1 MLWGLMSLFSSALTF
16 IIVNAPALEETGWS
30 TQEALEDF
38 IYTCEL
44 HRWIYGDKITSI
56 YPGFF

>member
-1 MLWGLMSLFSSALTF
+1 MSLFSSALTF